1 MKKTALFLILII
13 TALSICACGKNKA
26 SYDVQKGNVKNTG
39 TVNESNT
46 AKYELTDILNNKIP
60 FTDESGKSVYLKNYR
75 SEKYPD
81 LQITPEKYAIVDL
94 DNDGTN
100 ELVLYVSPK
109 FGLYLVFHEY
119 NGVIYSF
126 EFTERAMIDLKQNGS
141 FIQSSGAAINSYVI
155 LEFDKNTY
163 KIIEEAYCDDFS
175 QIYRI
180 NSKECGL
187 KDINYYKINFNNKSN
202 VEWNIS
208 ADTSIYT
215 DILDDL
221 KAKLSDSYYF
231 IKDIDEDNSP
241 DLLVLNNTKLSVY
254 SYEKSARLIGE
265 QDFLTGTVR
274 FFSSDNSEYPG
285 IFYFTVGG
293 GVNHYGYMSIKNQKL
308 FFEDLCEEN
317 YASESTDNTENTK
330 ELSADKELIEE
341 SKQLYKNNSDIDF
354 IHLK

>member
-81 LQITPEKYAIVDL
+81 LQITPEKYAIIDL

-141 FIQSSGAAINSYVI
+141 FIQSSGAVINSYVT
-155 LEFDKNTY
+155 LKFSKDKYTI
-163 KIIEEAYCDDFS
+163 K
-175 QIYRI
+175 
-180 NSKECGL
+180 KL
-187 KDINYYKINFNNKSN
+187 KSSENFNNAPNAEWTQITDEDKTLYNRFLSGKAEASDKQGGKLKISDLSDNNSTEYAFYDINGDGKDELFVRSN
-202 VEWNIS
+202 LLYIFWIKDNEVALWHEDLNYVKILS
-208 ADTSIYT
+208 DNTLLSSREGTAPEHTDYIYKILGYGGNELYKAEFSEYRSDTSHKYFANGAEISENVYKSLFNK
-215 DILDDL
+215 IL
-221 KAKLSDSYYF
+221 
-231 IKDIDEDNSP
+231 
-241 DLLVLNNTKLSVY
+241 
-254 SYEKSARLIGE
+254 
-265 QDFLTGTVR
+265 
-274 FFSSDNSEYPG
+274 NSE
-285 IFYFTVGG
+285 TAA
-293 GVNHYGYMSIKNQKL
+293 VNW
-308 FFEDLCEEN
+308 
-317 YASESTDNTENTK
+317 
-330 ELSADKELIEE
+330 
-341 SKQLYKNNSDIDF
+341 
-354 IHLK
+354 LKK